1 MTDAKFLYSKIS
13 FQPPLTYKFQGIVP
27 TRTYYNDLPA
37 GTTYACVTAE
47 IDRYKYNSLE
57 LETFRETI
65 KGNIRR

>member
-1 MTDAKFLYSKIS
+1 M
-13 FQPPLTYKFQGIVP
+13 P
-27 TRTYYNDLPA
+27 TRVYYNDLPA

-65 KGNIRR
+65 KGNIRG